1 MALQFKTIR
10 WCNFLSTGSQFTEV
24 KLDSSPTTLIVGE
37 NGSGKST
44 ILDALCYALFNKA
57 FRDVNKPQLCNSI
70 NGKGMV
76 VEVEF
81 CIGSKEYK
89 IVRGVKPNLFEIYL
103 NDVLINQDAAA
114 RDYQKY
120 LEDHVL
126 KLNYKSFTQI
136 VILGSASFTPF
147 MQLPTAHR
155 REVIEDLLDI
165 KIFSIMNDA
174 LKEKQAG
181 LRVKLTE
188 LDNKIELGKSKVKLQ
203 QSYIATLE
211 QDKQKKSKEIEETI
225 SHSNS
230 QIELF
235 TANVENVTFLV
246 ETLRATITDNA
257 DCELKE
263 KQLLALAGKL
273 ESKLE
278 KIKKEV
284 SFYHDNDVCPTCS
297 QTLNEDFKSET
308 IQCHNETLAEVEH
321 AIDDIK
327 SQIQG
332 IQHRLLEIRNVKDSI
347 ADNNDVIITNNNFI
361 IAEQNYIRKLEKEI
375 QGTATSTANI
385 DEEKAK
391 LKVIAKEVVAASEEK
406 SVLVE
411 ERHYLD
417 IAGLLLKDTGI
428 KTTII
433 KQYLPVINKLVNKF
447 LQVLEMF
454 VHFELDETFAEVIK
468 SRHRD
473 TFSYA
478 SFSEGEKAR
487 IDISIL
493 LAFRTI
499 AKMKNTANTNLL
511 IMDEIFDS
519 SLDIN
524 GTDFV
529 MNLLNTL
536 GDDSNVVVISHRDA
550 LFDKFSNVIKF
561 EKIQNFSRIAK

>member
-246 ETLRATITDNA
+246 ETLRATITDNPA
-257 DCELKE
+257 CELKE
-263 KQLLALAGKL
+263 KQLLSLVGKL

-332 IQHRLLEIRNVKDSI
+332 IQHRLQEIRSVKDSI
-347 ADNNDVIITNNNFI
+347 ADNNDIIITNNNFI

>member
-246 ETLRATITDNA
+246 ETLRATITDNPA
-257 DCELKE
+257 CELKE
-263 KQLLALAGKL
+263 KQLLSLVGKL

-332 IQHRLLEIRNVKDSI
+332 IQHRLQEIRSVKDSI
-347 ADNNDVIITNNNFI
+347 ADNNDIIITNNNFI
-361 IAEQNYIRKLEKEI
+361 IAEQNYIRKLEKEV

>member
-24 KLDSSPTTLIVGE
+24 KLDQSPTTLIVGE

-81 CIGSKEYK
+81 SIGSKEYK
-89 IVRGVKPNLFEIYL
+89 IIRGVKPNVFEIYL
-103 NDVLINQDAAA
+103 NDILINQDAAA

-147 MQLPTAHR
+147 MQLPSAHR

-181 LRVKLTE
+181 LRGKLTE
-188 LDNKIELGKSKVKLQ
+188 LENKTELGKSKVKLQ
-203 QSYIATLE
+203 QSYIKTLE
-211 QDKQKKSKEIEETI
+211 QDKQKRAKEIEETI

-235 TANVENVTFLV
+235 TANVKDISFFV
-246 ETLRATITDNA
+246 ETLKSTITDNA
-257 DCELKE
+257 ECELKE
-263 KQLLALAGKL
+263 KQLIALAGKL
-273 ESKLE
+273 ETKLE
-278 KIKKEV
+278 KVKKEV
-284 SFYHDNDVCPTCS
+284 SFYHDNDTCPTCS
-297 QTLNEDFKSET
+297 QALNEDFKSET
-308 IQCHNETLAEVEH
+308 IQCHNETLAEIEH

-327 SQIQG
+327 GQIQV

-347 ADNNDVIITNNNFI
+347 ADNNDIIISNNNFI
-361 IAEQNYIRKLEKEI
+361 IAEQNYIRKLNQEI
-375 QGTATSTANI
+375 QNTTTNTANI
-385 DEEKAK
+385 DEEKTK
-391 LKVIAKEVVAASEEK
+391 LKDMAREVIAASEEK

-454 VHFELDETFAEVIK
+454 VHFELDETFTEVIK

-519 SLDIN
+519 SLDVN

-536 GDDSNVVVISHRDA
+536 SDNSNVVVISHRDA
-550 LFDKFSNVIKF
+550 LFDKFSNIIRF

>member
-246 ETLRATITDNA
+246 ETLRATITDNPA
-257 DCELKE
+257 CELKE
-263 KQLLALAGKL
+263 KQLLSLVGKL

-478 SFSEGEKAR
+478 QFSEGEKSR

>member
-246 ETLRATITDNA
+246 ETLRATITDNPA
-257 DCELKE
+257 CELKE
-263 KQLLALAGKL
+263 KQLLSLVGKL

>member
-24 KLDSSPTTLIVGE
+24 RLDSSPTTLIVGE

-81 CIGSKEYK
+81 CIGSKVYK

-235 TANVENVTFLV
+235 TANVENVTFIV

-257 DCELKE
+257 ECELKE

-284 SFYHDNDVCPTCS
+284 SFYHDNDTCPTCS

-332 IQHRLLEIRNVKDSI
+332 IQHRLLEIRSVKDSI
-347 ADNNDVIITNNNFI
+347 ADNNDIIITNNNFI

-391 LKVIAKEVVAASEEK
+391 LKVIAKEVVTASEEK